1 MKEPMNVSKIKF
13 YGFTPKETVFF
24 EVHNLV
30 NGKPSLITSY
40 GGYSGFNTALE
51 RMKELVKISEKSE
64 YPIKLTDLCIVQVDT
79 VKTLIHKEVA

>member
-30 NGKPSLITSY
+30 NGKPSLSTSY

-64 YPIKLTDLCIVQVDT
+64 YLAILSYEPYA
-79 VKTLIHKEVA
+79 LIAVLYT